1 MCTISFGERCRSIKV
16 SVGWVFFNCNRTEW
30 SAVWSEIICDFK
42 IKRVHMESLIPNM
55 ISDQNYTT
63 QSSVTEYLFITS
75 VLKSQIQWLNEFF
88 FLSGQV
94 FHWSIILSLFEKSC
108 KSSVSF
114 SRNLMNQWISLP
126 AVYCCLWD
134 FFHHLFNLK
143 ADSCVWVSPY
153 SPSLGTAAYCTISSG
168 LWKKLLTSQVNST
181 KVWADGTCVDE

>member
-1 MCTISFGERCRSIKV
+1 MECSLVWNHMRFQNQESAHRKFNSKYDFRPKLHGTKFNYWVPLYYIYFEITN
-16 SVGWVFFNCNRTEW
+16 SV
-30 SAVWSEIICDFK
+30 A
-42 IKRVHMESLIPNM
+42 
-55 ISDQNYTT
+55 
-63 QSSVTEYLFITS
+63 
-75 VLKSQIQWLNEFF
+75 QWGFF

-108 KSSVSF
+108 KSCISF

-153 SPSLGTAAYCTISSG
+153 SPFLGTAAYCTISSG
-168 LWKKLLTSQVNST
+168 LWKKLLTSLVNST